1 MKQENRLVAELYR
14 YLAPFIDTTKDIYIC
29 LDGQAAEIG
38 VLNGTLIDPVLP
50 DMFFYFVGQSQ
61 PTLMEAKIIEESGHA
76 LLMQSQ
82 LSSWRTTGT
91 GKYKPKYWFASNR
104 AFSEFYL
111 WTHEEFL
118 HSLDNSKALGKTLKI
133 KSPVL
138 TLKFKNIVE
147 LAIYI
152 IKNA

>member
-14 YLAPFIDTTKDIYIC
+14 YLAPFIDTKKDIYIC
-29 LDGQAAEIG
+29 LDGQAAETG
-38 VLNGTLIDPVLP
+38 VSNGTLIDSVLP
-50 DMFFYFVGQSQ
+50 DMFFHFVGQTH
-61 PTLMEAKIIEESGHA
+61 PTLMEAKIIEESGNA

-82 LSSWRTTGT
+82 LSSWRSTGT

-104 AFSEFYL
+104 SFTEFYL

-118 HSLDNSKALGKTLKI
+118 PILNNSKALGKTLTL
-133 KSPVL
+133 KSPVSK
-138 TLKFKNIVE
+138 LKFTNIIE